1 MDLTGK
7 EIDSKQNPKIQL
19 KINQIQLTDGLLKSQ
34 TKKIA
39 RQRRTDKT
47 KMLVVKKIKNTGLTG
62 RLIIHKNLP

>member
-47 KMLVVKKIKNTGLTG
+47 KMLVVKKTKNTGLTS